1 MKHSLSALIIFLIL
15 APLSSLG
22 QTSKGISK
30 NNPGTSSAGP
40 RTALVIGNARYTT
53 APLRNP
59 VNDARAISS
68 TLKELG
74 FQVTLLEDARQKKM
88 KRAIDK
94 FGRTIR
100 DGGVGLFY
108 FSGHGMQ
115 VDGRN
120 YLIPVDAEVDAEADV
135 EYEAVEAGR
144 VLAKMKTANNGMNLV
159 ILDACRNNPFARSF
173 RSASKGLA
181 TLNAPSGTFIAYA
194 TSPGSVASDGKG
206 DNGLYTGEL
215 IKHMKTPGL
224 KVEEVFKRVRANVQ
238 KKSKN
243 KQVPWD
249 ASSLTGDFFF
259 NEGKISFSVTSQTEF
274 INEEPSSEEFSLTD
288 LDRIA
293 NEEESLRKKWLQK
306 QKKMN
311 EAVQQLLIYEKRNIS
326 PNLKFTA
333 WKRFL
338 IVFSKDNPFSFE
350 DDQHRTMALNQKAKW
365 KDQNDFEEAEK
376 VRIANEK
383 LKAKKNLVALKKK
396 QESQENT
403 TIKPS
408 SVDFFTVGS
417 TKDEVIAVQGSPE
430 DFSENKW
437 WYGSSSVRFRNGRV
451 VSWDSSGFTKL
462 KAKLIPKRI
471 ISNKD
476 FFTVGSTKDEVIAV
490 QGSPE
495 DFSEN
500 KWWYGSS
507 SVRFRNGRVVSWD
520 SSGFTKLKA
529 KLKY

>member
-181 TLNAPSGTFIAYA
+181 TLNAPSGTFIA
-194 TSPGSVASDGKG
+194 
-206 DNGLYTGEL
+206 
-215 IKHMKTPGL
+215 
-224 KVEEVFKRVRANVQ
+224 
-238 KKSKN
+238 
-243 KQVPWD
+243 
-249 ASSLTGDFFF
+249 
-259 NEGKISFSVTSQTEF
+259 
-274 INEEPSSEEFSLTD
+274 
-288 LDRIA
+288 
-293 NEEESLRKKWLQK
+293 
-306 QKKMN
+306 
-311 EAVQQLLIYEKRNIS
+311 
-326 PNLKFTA
+326 
-333 WKRFL
+333 
-338 IVFSKDNPFSFE
+338 
-350 DDQHRTMALNQKAKW
+350 
-365 KDQNDFEEAEK
+365 
-376 VRIANEK
+376 
-383 LKAKKNLVALKKK
+383 
-396 QESQENT
+396 
-403 TIKPS
+403 
-408 SVDFFTVGS
+408 
-417 TKDEVIAVQGSPE
+417 
-430 DFSENKW
+430 
-437 WYGSSSVRFRNGRV
+437 
-451 VSWDSSGFTKL
+451 
-462 KAKLIPKRI
+462 
-471 ISNKD
+471 
-476 FFTVGSTKDEVIAV
+476 
-490 QGSPE
+490 
-495 DFSEN
+495 
-500 KWWYGSS
+500 
-507 SVRFRNGRVVSWD
+507 
-520 SSGFTKLKA
+520 
-529 KLKY
+529 